1 MKHRMSM
8 LRRIVSVT
16 VIGIIIFL
24 VSGIMLSLKWPTHWN
39 FMLGSLFLSIIAS
52 FMGILVGI
60 LVAILVVERYLGH
73 QRREAERKEAL
84 REAAYQARWQAYL
97 HGGLSVLSAL
107 ITHLALFVAYGKN
120 KYLELLEAR
129 GGTAD
134 VPETI
139 GDFVPWLAQNLQTG
153 SRRARKEE
161 SSENDSES
169 RGMDEGDAD
178 RLAKVFME
186 VKPSEMDCSRKD
198 LSFLKDY
205 LHHLTAH
212 LRDQI
217 FLFQP
222 FMESRMGLAVALVKL
237 AHSLDD
243 AVENIEGLLTCEMP
257 GMDASSIH
265 LGEKFASA
273 YCGIGQE
280 AIQVIRLIWDHAR
293 DIGHD
298 FTAKGTDQHAVI

>member
-24 VSGIMLSLKWPTHWN
+24 VSGITLSLKWPTHWN

-60 LVAILVVERYLGH
+60 LVAILVVGRYLGH

-129 GGTAD
+129 GGVLLMYLKQSVILFLGLPKTCRRVVEEPGKKSLQKTIASHEAWMK
-134 VPETI
+134 ETQI
-139 GDFVPWLAQNLQTG
+139 ALQ
-153 SRRARKEE
+153 R
-161 SSENDSES
+161 
-169 RGMDEGDAD
+169 
-178 RLAKVFME
+178 
-186 VKPSEMDCSRKD
+186 
-198 LSFLKDY
+198 
-205 LHHLTAH
+205 
-212 LRDQI
+212 
-217 FLFQP
+217 
-222 FMESRMGLAVALVKL
+222 
-237 AHSLDD
+237 SLW
-243 AVENIEGLLTCEMP
+243 
-257 GMDASSIH
+257 
-265 LGEKFASA
+265 K
-273 YCGIGQE
+273 
-280 AIQVIRLIWDHAR
+280 
-293 DIGHD
+293 
-298 FTAKGTDQHAVI
+298 

>member
-1 MKHRMSM
+1 M
-8 LRRIVSVT
+8 LRRIVSAT
-16 VIGIIIFL
+16 VIGIIILL
-24 VSGIMLSLKWPTHWN
+24 VSGITLSLKWPAHWN

-73 QRREAERKEAL
+73 QRREAEEREAL
-84 REAAYQARWQAYL
+84 RKAAYQARWQAYL

-129 GGTAD
+129 GETAD

-139 GDFVPWLAQNLQTG
+139 GDFVPWLAQNLRTG
-153 SRRARKEE
+153 SRRATKEE
-161 SSENDSES
+161 SSENDSGS

-178 RLAKVFME
+178 RLAKAFMA
-186 VKPSEMDCSRKD
+186 VKPSEMDCTPKD
-198 LSFLKDY
+198 LSVLKDC
-205 LHHLTAH
+205 LLHLTTH

-222 FMESRMGLAVALVKL
+222 FMESRMELAVALVKL
-237 AHSLDD
+237 THSLDD
-243 AVENIEGLLTCEMP
+243 AIENIEGLLVRKMP
-257 GMDASSIH
+257 GIYAPSVH
-265 LGEKFASA
+265 LGEEFASA

-280 AIQVIRLIWDHAR
+280 AIQVIKLVWDHVR
-293 DIGHD
+293 DIRHD
-298 FTAKGTDQHAVI
+298 FTEGGTDQHIVI